1 MIHFVVLGLLCAVTR
16 NFIMLPYQ
24 LIFFI
29 EASTGIG
36 NRSRMNYTLLGLLL
50 IELFTQWLLIVL
62 NVSATN

>member
-29 EASTGIG
+29 EATTGIG
-36 NRSRMNYTLLGLLL
+36 NRNGLNYALLILLL
-50 IELFTQWLLIVL
+50 TELF
-62 NVSATN
+62 S